1 MALRWFLHSL
11 GYQPDDMQYCKN
23 RASEQS
29 GGVTQSSKVSSNG
42 ELTAVK
48 AKIHLASGFQMPATA
63 LSSLNKSGLRE
74 NGVESG
80 HASQRI
86 WTKFV

>member
-42 ELTAVK
+42 ELTVVK
-48 AKIHLASGFQMPATA
+48 AKIHLASGFQMP
-63 LSSLNKSGLRE
+63 L
-74 NGVESG
+74 
-80 HASQRI
+80 HYPH
-86 WTKFV
+86 